1 MTGNEWWK
9 NAVVY
14 QIYPK
19 SFQDTN
25 GDGIG
30 DIRGIIQR
38 LDYIKELGVNVIWL
52 SPVYQSPM
60 MDNGYD
66 IADYYHVDAMF
77 GSDADLEE
85 LLREAEKKGIKILMD
100 LVVNHTSAEHEWFK
114 KALENPYGAYGD
126 YYIFKK
132 GVNGQPP
139 DNLRAYF
146 GGSVWEPV
154 GKDDLYY
161 FHSFAKGQPDLNW
174 ENPRLRQEIYRMI
187 NYWLDKGVAGFRI
200 DAIGNIKKNFQKEY
214 YQPDGED
221 GLCYAGHF
229 IQNQPGIEAFLKE
242 MDENTFRPHNSMTVA
257 EVGVPDERLEE
268 FIGQDGF
275 FRMVF
280 DFSYSDIDVP
290 DSAEWYKPTGWTIAD
305 LRQKIFHSQCFTQKV
320 GWGCSYLENH
330 DQPRSVNK
338 YIKEEDINYYSKTML
353 AMLFLCLRGTPFIY
367 QGQEIGMSNIRMDS
381 LEDYNDIA
389 SIDQYHRA
397 LHDGVDEKTAW
408 EAIYRRSRDNSRTPM
423 QWNDG
428 KNAGFST
435 AQKVWLKV
443 NPNYKWLNVEAEE
456 KESQSVLHFYKKLIK
471 LRRESKFSNLIIYG
485 DFEPQEEENPFVIAY
500 RRNTD
505 KESMVAYFNFQNEE
519 TTVRVPDGYS
529 EKIIG
534 NYAEPLDAE
543 GSYCL
548 RPYECISFYQ
558 GNGGAEDGE

>member
-548 RPYECISFYQ
+548 RPYECVSFYQ

>member
-353 AMLFLCLRGTPFIY
+353 AMLFLFLRGTPFIY

-548 RPYECISFYQ
+548 RPYECVSFYQ

>member
-52 SPVYQSPM
+52 SPIYQSPM

>member
-38 LDYIKELGVNVIWL
+38 LDYIKELGINVIWL

-60 MDNGYD
+60 RDNGYD

-77 GSDADLEE
+77 GTDEDLEE
-85 LLREAEKKGIKILMD
+85 LLREADKKEIKILMD
-100 LVVNHTSAEHEWFK
+100 LVVNHTSAGHEWFQR
-114 KALENPYGAYGD
+114 ALEDPYGAYGE

-132 GVNGQPP
+132 GVDGQPP

-146 GGSVWEPV
+146 GGSTWEPV

-161 FHSFAKGQPDLNW
+161 FHSFAKEQPDLNW

-200 DAIGNIKKNFQKEY
+200 DAIGNIKKNFEKEY

-229 IQNQPGIEAFLKE
+229 IQNQPGIETLLKE
-242 MDENTFRPHNSMTVA
+242 MDDSTFRPHNSMTVA

-268 FIGQDGF
+268 FIGRNGF

-305 LRQKIFHSQCFTQKV
+305 LRQKIFHSQCITQKA

-338 YIKEEDINYYSKTML
+338 YIREEDINYYSKTML

-397 LHDGVDEKTAW
+397 LHDGVDEETAW

-428 KNAGFST
+428 KNAGFSD
-435 AQKVWLKV
+435 ADQVWLKV
-443 NPNYKWLNVEAEE
+443 NPNYKWLNVEAEK
-456 KESQSVLHFYKKLIK
+456 KESLSVLNFYKRLIK
-471 LRRESKFSNLIIYG
+471 LRRESKFSNLIVFG
-485 DFEPQEEENPFVIAY
+485 DFEPQEEENQFVIAY
-500 RRNTD
+500 RRNTG
-505 KESMVAYFNFQNEE
+505 KESMIAYFNFQNEE
-519 TTVRVPDGYS
+519 TTVRVPDGYT
-529 EKIIG
+529 EIMIG
-534 NYAEPLDAE
+534 NYAKPSGAE

-548 RPYECISFYQ
+548 RPYECVSFYR
-558 GNGGAEDGE
+558 GNGGAEDEE